1 MRSVDRARSGPSGG
15 QPGRPSLR
23 TWLRPGMGVKRW
35 LLVVFLGELGLALA
49 GALVL
54 RQVYRDI
61 EVEGP
66 LQALLF
72 LVTLQFLPYAARGA
86 ILAALGTGLFLY
98 GSFRLI
104 QALTNPLR
112 GGEQDQPL
120 VEVIYQKRFLA
131 RGPRIVAIGG
141 GTGLSVL
148 LRGLKEHTS
157 NLTAIVSVADDGGS
171 SGVLRGVL
179 GVPPVGD
186 IRNCLVAL
194 ADAEPLM
201 GRLLQYRFPEPEA
214 GRGPEEPAEG
224 TAGPER
230 TAAREGTPAAADRT
244 PPVDRLAGH
253 AVGNLLIAA
262 MAAIEGGDFEEG
274 VRQMNRV
281 LAVRGRVLPVSPI
294 PLTLHARLR
303 DGRTIDG
310 QSAITRSFGIE
321 AIWLTPEG
329 VPVSREAIAAIE
341 EADAIVLGPG
351 SLFTS
356 VLPPLLLPPIREA
369 VAAAD
374 AVRIYVCNVATQLG
388 ETSGFDLADHVEA
401 FVRTV
406 GPELV
411 DIVLAN
417 SALAPAS
424 DGPSEPVRLRWPP
437 AVAPEPRL
445 VLEAVV
451 DPANPHHH
459 EPGRLAAAVLGI
471 VEAERRARRRSAA
484 RSA

>member
-1 MRSVDRARSGPSGG
+1 
-15 QPGRPSLR
+15 
-23 TWLRPGMGVKRW
+23 MGVKRW

-66 LQALLF
+66 LQAILYLA
-72 LVTLQFLPYAARGA
+72 TLQFLPYAARGA
-86 ILAALGTGLFLY
+86 ILAGVGTGLFLY
-98 GSFRLI
+98 GSLRLI
-104 QALTNPLR
+104 RALTDPLR
-112 GGEQDQPL
+112 DGDEEPPL

-201 GRLLQYRFPEPEA
+201 GRLLQYRFPDPE
-214 GRGPEEPAEG
+214 GRLGPGEATSPASPV
-224 TAGPER
+224 GP
-230 TAAREGTPAAADRT
+230 ADR
-244 PPVDRLAGH
+244 LGGH

-281 LAVRGRVLPVSPI
+281 LAVRGRVLPVSPV

-303 DGRTIDG
+303 DGRTVDG
-310 QSAITRSFGIE
+310 QSAIARSFGIE
-321 AIWLTPEG
+321 AVWLTPEE

-341 EADAIVLGPG
+341 EAEAIVLGPG

-356 VLPPLLLPPIREA
+356 VLPPLLLPPVREA
-369 VAAAD
+369 VRAAD
-374 AVRIYVCNVATQLG
+374 AVRLYVCNVATQLG

-401 FVRTV
+401 LVRAL
-406 GPELV
+406 GPGLV
-411 DIVLAN
+411 DVVLAN
-417 SALAPAS
+417 SAPVGSAT
-424 DGPSEPVRLRWPP
+424 GPSEPVRLRWPP
-437 AVAPEPRL
+437 AVEPVPRL
-445 VLEAVV
+445 VLDEVI
-451 DPANPHHH
+451 DPENPHHH
-459 EPGRLAAAVLGI
+459 EPRRLAAAVLGI
-471 VEAERRARRRSAA
+471 VEAGRRARRRSAA
-484 RSA
+484 RTA